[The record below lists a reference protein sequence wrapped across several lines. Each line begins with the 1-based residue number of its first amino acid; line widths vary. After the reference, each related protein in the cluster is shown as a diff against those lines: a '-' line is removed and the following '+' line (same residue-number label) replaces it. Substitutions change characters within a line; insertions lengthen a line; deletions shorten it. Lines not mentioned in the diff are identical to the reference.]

1 MRRPAVCEYRNFS
14 LWHAPRDFDDDIR
27 VTTTHDLTRIAEG
40 REAEIYAWEDGAV
53 LRLFRDARSG
63 AALSHERRAM
73 AAARA
78 AVPSVPAILGETE
91 VDGRPGLIMERVDG
105 PDLLTVLGSKPWRVW
120 TIGTICGDQH
130 ARLHAAAAPPEL
142 ASARESISL
151 HAASVLPQLPAQI
164 AEAASRVLAAAP
176 DGGALLH
183 GDFHPGNILMSS
195 RGPVVIDWG
204 NATRGD
210 PHADVARTLLLV
222 GGGALPPGTPLA
234 VRAAARAARKIVR
247 AAYLRAYRRVRPL
260 DMRLVERWLFVR
272 AVERLSESIEEEQ
285 PMLLRMLE
293 DAYRGY

>member
-1 MRRPAVCEYRNFS
+1 M
-14 LWHAPRDFDDDIR
+14 
-27 VTTTHDLTRIAEG
+27 TTTHDLTRIAEG
-40 REAEIYAWEDGAV
+40 REAEIYAWEDGVV

-63 AALSHERRAM
+63 ASVANERRAM

-105 PDLLTVLGSKPWRVW
+105 PDLLTLLGSKPWQVW
-120 TIGTICGDQH
+120 RIGTICGDQH

-142 ASARESISL
+142 ASARDSIAL
-151 HAASVLPQLPAQI
+151 HAAAVLPHLPSQI

-183 GDFHPGNILMSS
+183 GDFHPGNILRSS

-210 PHADVARTLLLV
+210 PHADVARTLLLL
-222 GGGALPPGTPLA
+222 GGGALPPGTPLV
-234 VRAAARAARKIVR
+234 VRAGARVARKVVR

-272 AVERLSESIEEEQ
+272 AVERLAESIEEER

-293 DAYRGY
+293 EKYRGY